1 MQVKNLNTSSINYD
15 INKAIYIRKIIKK
28 DLAILLKFSNKVI
41 QLTFK
46 DDSKII
52 IDNDITQQV
61 YFFDK
66 DNKKYHYSV
75 HLINKSTN
83 KRFLNRYEHYK
94 KIFFEKMDE
103 RFQKIQQQKE
113 MEKENNTEDDD
124 QEPIMDLNKTT

>member
-1 MQVKNLNTSSINYD
+1 MIL
-15 INKAIYIRKIIKK
+15 IKLFILEKFQK
-28 DLAILLKFSNKVI
+28 DLVILLKFSNKVI

-75 HLINKSTN
+75 HLVNKSTN

-94 KIFFEKMDE
+94 KIF
-103 RFQKIQQQKE
+103 
-113 MEKENNTEDDD
+113 
-124 QEPIMDLNKTT
+124 